1 MFHTSAAAVL
11 KNGQFNRKR
20 NFVGSYLL
28 FLIVG
33 AVFACIPLLFSG
45 ATARDYPGNRGRRP
59 LPPTINYNVNG
70 IEFYVV
76 SHERRLGRERPV

>member
-1 MFHTSAAAVL
+1 MIFKHRKYNEFHTSAAAVL

-45 ATARDYPGNRGRRP
+45 ATAITRVIVAGGHSHQP
-59 LPPTINYNVNG
+59 LITT
-70 IEFYVV
+70 
-76 SHERRLGRERPV
+76 